1 MATLQ
6 TLLRQLDT
14 LLDFLEEADHSGD
27 VELYNEREKRIDDF
41 VGEHPVLA
49 YHLHARAKK
58 PQARI
63 DS

>member
-14 LLDFLEEADHSGD
+14 LLDFLEEADRSGD
-27 VELYNEREKRIDDF
+27 EELYKEREKRIDDF
-41 VGEHPVLA
+41 VGKHPALA
-49 YHLHARAKK
+49 YYLHARAKK

-63 DS
+63 DP